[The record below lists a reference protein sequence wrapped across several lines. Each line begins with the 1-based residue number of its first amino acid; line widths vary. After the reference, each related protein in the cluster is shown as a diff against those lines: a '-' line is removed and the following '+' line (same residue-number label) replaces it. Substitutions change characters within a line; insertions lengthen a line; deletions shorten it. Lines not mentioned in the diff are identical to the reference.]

1 MESVNPLNILRLLE
15 VDYEQRYQPTASP
28 SESDKLLRLI
38 IKEFLDN
45 HIVQFH
51 APAFNVEED
60 LEYERQLDVSTFEE
74 LEESVANGN
83 LLNGHDEADFESVQD
98 DRLYEPVSSA
108 TEPSSHELFIPR
120 IPDPKVAASQ
130 AASLD
135 YNKRAVS
142 YWRSTKRKR
151 RGLTSVQKAFSKV
164 TSAREL
170 SEWERQVREG
180 GSRPDKLKALRL
192 ETGKQFFLAKKKPH
206 VVKDMDI
213 RRWAVTANR
222 EIDLEGFTA
231 SPYWVGKFKQ
241 YYGIC
246 DRKIT
251 KFVTAMYLR
260 EAPDVKKDADECV
273 ACVQSR
279 IQAYGLDCLWNADQS
294 GFEYEIR
301 PGRPL
306 DFIGA
311 KHVLALTQSENS
323 MTHSY
328 TVIMAVSPG
337 NRKFL
342 PVLFITLQEDKGVF
356 GPIVSKALFKA
367 RNLHVTASKSG
378 KMTKELYIEWCEK
391 VFFPQ
396 MNGHCFFLAD
406 SWKTFADHDAVEEV
420 KPEELEYEMI
430 TIPPKDSTR
439 YANSFLVRREDS
451 PLPFYGIKL
460 AVGRGG
466 LP

>member
-51 APAFNVEED
+51 APAVNIEED

-135 YNKRAVS
+135 YKKRAVS

-151 RGLTSVQKAFSKV
+151 RGLASVQKAFSKV
-164 TSAREL
+164 TSAR
-170 SEWERQVREG
+170 V
-180 GSRPDKLKALRL
+180 SRRPSAR
-192 ETGKQFFLAKKKPH
+192 
-206 VVKDMDI
+206 
-213 RRWAVTANR
+213 
-222 EIDLEGFTA
+222 
-231 SPYWVGKFKQ
+231 

-246 DRKIT
+246 DRKFT
-251 KFVTAMYLR
+251 KFVTAKYLR

-273 ACVQSR
+273 AYVRSR
-279 IQAYGLDCLWNADQS
+279 IQAHGLDCLWNAD
-294 GFEYEIR
+294 
-301 PGRPL
+301 
-306 DFIGA
+306 
-311 KHVLALTQSENS
+311 
-323 MTHSY
+323 
-328 TVIMAVSPG
+328 
-337 NRKFL
+337 
-342 PVLFITLQEDKGVF
+342 
-356 GPIVSKALFKA
+356 
-367 RNLHVTASKSG
+367 
-378 KMTKELYIEWCEK
+378 
-391 VFFPQ
+391 
-396 MNGHCFFLAD
+396 
-406 SWKTFADHDAVEEV
+406 
-420 KPEELEYEMI
+420 
-430 TIPPKDSTR
+430 
-439 YANSFLVRREDS
+439 
-451 PLPFYGIKL
+451 
-460 AVGRGG
+460 
-466 LP
+466 

>member
-1 MESVNPLNILRLLE
+1 MESVIPLNILRLLE

-51 APAFNVEED
+51 APAVNVEED

-74 LEESVANGN
+74 LEESVPNGN

-120 IPDPKVAASQ
+120 IPDPKVEASQ

-135 YNKRAVS
+135 YKKQGLQQGYQRA
-142 YWRSTKRKR
+142 TA
-151 RGLTSVQKAFSKV
+151 G
-164 TSAREL
+164 
-170 SEWERQVREG
+170 ERQVREG
-180 GSRPDKLKALRL
+180 GSRPDKLKASRL

-222 EIDLEGFTA
+222 EIGLEDFTA

-251 KFVTAMYLR
+251 AFVTAKNLR

-273 ACVQSR
+273 AYVRSR

-294 GFEYEIR
+294 GFEYEMR
-301 PGRPL
+301 PGRTL

-311 KHVLALTQSENS
+311 KHVLA
-323 MTHSY
+323 
-328 TVIMAVSPG
+328 
-337 NRKFL
+337 
-342 PVLFITLQEDKGVF
+342 
-356 GPIVSKALFKA
+356 
-367 RNLHVTASKSG
+367 
-378 KMTKELYIEWCEK
+378 
-391 VFFPQ
+391 
-396 MNGHCFFLAD
+396 
-406 SWKTFADHDAVEEV
+406 
-420 KPEELEYEMI
+420 
-430 TIPPKDSTR
+430 
-439 YANSFLVRREDS
+439 
-451 PLPFYGIKL
+451 
-460 AVGRGG
+460 
-466 LP
+466 